1 MAVNHVV
8 WIKFKAPVPPARV
21 SEHLDALHGL
31 TERVPGIVE
40 LSLGANITDRAN
52 GFTHG
57 LVVTLQ
63 DRAALDRYSAHPVHV
78 EVAAA
83 LRRDAELLALDYEF

>member
-1 MAVNHVV
+1 
-8 WIKFKAPVPPARV
+8 
-21 SEHLDALHGL
+21 
-31 TERVPGIVE
+31 
-40 LSLGANITDRAN
+40 
-52 GFTHG
+52 
-57 LVVTLQ
+57 VTLQ